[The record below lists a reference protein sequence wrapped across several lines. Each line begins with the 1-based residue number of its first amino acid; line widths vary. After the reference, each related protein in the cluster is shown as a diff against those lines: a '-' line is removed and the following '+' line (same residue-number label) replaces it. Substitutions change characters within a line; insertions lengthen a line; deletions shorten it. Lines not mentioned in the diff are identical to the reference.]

1 MRDDEKFEIIRALD
15 LLPHIAGA
23 SWAML
28 WFRINEVKNPTKEEF
43 REKTVE
49 YFSKIQP
56 LLKSFEDIQKCIEIY
71 DSNRFLNHFPK
82 VEIIKGDAIKT
93 IPKYIKNNPS
103 LVVSLLYLDF
113 LLYEPTKIAI
123 EKFVPKMPKG
133 SLLVF
138 NLIGEKNW
146 PGPTK
151 ALLDNLNIKK
161 LKFKKFSF
169 DPYVHYAVIE

>member
-56 LLKSFEDIQKCIEIY
+56 LLKSFDNKKEFEEISQY
-71 DSNRFLNHFPK
+71 MKNRFENEKKLIKSGDNNE
-82 VEIIKGDAIKT
+82 VEKR
-93 IPKYIKNNPS
+93 YQR
-103 LVVSLLYLDF
+103 YLD
-113 LLYEPTKIAI
+113 Y
-123 EKFVPKMPKG
+123 G
-133 SLLVF
+133 
-138 NLIGEKNW
+138 
-146 PGPTK
+146 
-151 ALLDNLNIKK
+151 
-161 LKFKKFSF
+161 
-169 DPYVHYAVIE
+169 